1 MRDKVNRPG
10 KSFAFLRAGT
20 ALAVAAG
27 LLCAP
32 VSVSPASAFE
42 IFGMKFFEDEEETAA
57 VIDPVNYTL
66 TLNPGTDDDDLKEAI
81 ENTAHLK
88 QDEGTPVSGDLG
100 LVIKARDDRDR
111 ILAALYEN
119 ARYGGVVT
127 VTIDGQDLDALP
139 PNPEFNRRG
148 AIPVTISVEPGPVF
162 TFGDIVFSGDAEGR
176 NPADYDLVPGA
187 RAASTTI
194 LKAGERIV
202 VDLEAEGRP
211 LARLTERN
219 ATADHASQ
227 TVDVVIAAEGG
238 PVAPVGEVGV
248 TGTKTVDP
256 AFVQRYSR
264 INAGQPYSPEALTKA
279 SERLRQ
285 LGVFSSVTIR
295 EASALAPDGSL
306 PMTIEVSEGKHRY
319 FGAGAQYSN
328 TDGLGLQGYWGHR
341 NLFGQAE
348 SLRVEGAINRIG
360 EAQDFGELDYSS
372 AILFSKP
379 GAFGPTTTFNA
390 SIKASI
396 VDPDAYKA
404 FTVTAAA
411 GVSVELSDQDTV
423 SAGGEVMW
431 SDVDDA
437 FGKNKYLT
445 ASIPIEY
452 VRDTRDNKLNPTEG
466 YRAMINAKPSYEN
479 YRGTFFSSF
488 EGAITGYQALGA
500 EDRLV
505 LAGKLAA
512 GTIIGGSELSDIPA
526 TRRFFLGG
534 GGTVRGYGY
543 QEISPRNGDNEL
555 LGGRSYATASAE
567 VRIGVTETI
576 GVVPFIDVGTVS
588 TDEVPDFKDIRAGA
602 GIGLRYATPFGP
614 LRLDVAVPLKK
625 YPGGTSFGVYA
636 GIGQSF

>member
-1 MRDKVNRPG
+1 MRDKVNRPE

-20 ALAVAAG
+20 ALAVAAA
-27 LLCAP
+27 LAVAP
-32 VSVSPASAFE
+32 VSASPAFAFE
-42 IFGMKFFEDEEETAA
+42 IFGMKFFEDEEDTAS

-66 TLNPGTDDDDLKEAI
+66 TLNPGTDDDELKDAI
-81 ENTAHLK
+81 ESTALLK
-88 QDEGTPVSGDLG
+88 QDEGKPVSGDLG

-111 ILAALYEN
+111 ILAALYEK
-119 ARYGGVVT
+119 ARYGGVVKVT
-127 VTIDGQDLDALP
+127 VDGQDLDELP
-139 PNPEFNRRG
+139 PNPEFPDRG
-148 AIPVTISVEPGPVF
+148 AIPVTVTVEPGPVF

-176 NPADYDLVPGA
+176 NAADYGLVSGA
-187 RAASTTI
+187 RADSTII
-194 LKAGERIV
+194 LKAGEKMV
-202 VDLEAEGRP
+202 VDLKAEGRP
-211 LARLTERN
+211 LAKLTERN
-219 ATADHASQ
+219 ATADHKSQ

-248 TGTKTVDP
+248 TGTKTVD
-256 AFVQRYSR
+256 ADFVQRYSR

-279 SERLRQ
+279 AERLRT

-295 EASALAPDGSL
+295 EADKLAPDGSL

-319 FGAGAQYSN
+319 FGVGAQVSN

-348 SLRVEGAINRIG
+348 SLRIEGSVSRIG
-360 EAQDFGELDYSS
+360 ESALGDMDYST

-379 GAFGPTTTFNA
+379 GAFGPASTFNA
-390 SIKASI
+390 SLKASI

-404 FTVTAAA
+404 FTTTAAA

-431 SDVDDA
+431 SDVEDA
-437 FGKNKYLT
+437 FGENKYLT
-445 ASIPIEY
+445 AAIPIEY
-452 VRDTRDNKLNPTEG
+452 VRDTRDDKLNPTEG
-466 YRAMINAKPSYEN
+466 YRALINAKPSYEFN
-479 YRGTFFSSF
+479 RGTVFSSF
-488 EGAITGYQALGA
+488 EGAITGYQALG
-500 EDRLV
+500 EEKRFV

-512 GTIIGGSELSDIPA
+512 GTIIGGNELSDIPA

-543 QEISPRNGDNEL
+543 QEISPRNGKGKI
-555 LGGRSYATASAE
+555 LGGRSYVSASAE
-567 VRIGVTETI
+567 TRIGITDTI
-576 GVVPFIDVGTVS
+576 GIVPFIDVGTVS

-625 YPGGTSFGVYA
+625 YDGGTSFGVYA

>member
-1 MRDKVNRPG
+1 MRDKVNRPE
-10 KSFAFLRAGT
+10 KSFAFLKAGT
-20 ALAVAAG
+20 ALAVAAA
-27 LLCAP
+27 LACAP
-32 VSVSPASAFE
+32 VSVRPAMAFKL
-42 IFGMKFFEDEEETAA
+42 FGMKFFESDEEAAA

-66 TLNPGTDDDDLKEAI
+66 TLDPGTDDSDLKEAI
-81 ENTAHLK
+81 ENTTRLK
-88 QDEGTPVSGDLG
+88 QDEGQPVSGDLG

-119 ARYGGVVT
+119 ARYGGVVNVT
-127 VTIDGQDLDALP
+127 VNGQDLDSLP
-139 PNPEFNRRG
+139 PNPEFNDRA
-148 AIPVTISVEPGPVF
+148 AIPVTIRVDPGPVF
-162 TFGDIVFSGDAEGR
+162 TFGDVAFSGDADR
-176 NPADYDLVPGA
+176 FNPADYGLVAGA
-187 RAASTTI
+187 RADSTVI
-194 LKAGERIV
+194 LKAGEKVV
-202 VDLEAEGRP
+202 VDLKAEGRP
-211 LARLTERN
+211 LAKLVERN
-219 ATADHASQ
+219 ATADHKTR

-248 TGTKTVDP
+248 TGTKTVD
-256 AFVQRYSR
+256 AGFVQRYSR
-264 INAGQPYSPEALTKA
+264 INAGQPYSPEALNKA
-279 SERLRQ
+279 AERLRT

-295 EASALAPDGSL
+295 EASQLAPDGSL

-319 FGAGAQYSN
+319 FGVGAQYSN
-328 TDGLGLQGYWGHR
+328 TDGFGLQGYWGHR

-348 SLRVEGAINRIG
+348 SLRIEGSVNRIG
-360 EAQDFGELDYSS
+360 ESDIGDLDYST

-379 GAFGPTTTFNA
+379 GAFGPATTFNA
-390 SIKASI
+390 SLKAAI

-404 FTVTAAA
+404 FTTTAAA
-411 GVSVELSDQDTV
+411 GVSVELSDRDTV
-423 SAGGEVMW
+423 SAGGEVAW
-431 SDVDDA
+431 SNIEDV

-445 ASIPIEY
+445 VSLPIEY
-452 VRDTRDNKLNPTEG
+452 VRDTRNDKLNPTEG
-466 YRAMINAKPSYEN
+466 YRFLINAKPSYETYN
-479 YRGTFFSSF
+479 KTFFSSF

-500 EDRLV
+500 EERFV
-505 LAGKLAA
+505 LAGKLSA
-512 GTIIGGSELSDIPA
+512 GTIIGGDELADIPA

-543 QEISPRNGDNEL
+543 QEISPRNADNKL
-555 LGGRSYATASAE
+555 LGGRSYVAGSAE

-625 YPGGTSFGVYA
+625 YEGGTSFGVYA